1 MARRFSKEEKGK
13 EEIYAEEGDSYRR
26 SKQLNTDHHYREV
39 VSLPKGGGRAETKSD
54 HHTGAFHER
63 VDRHGNSFGAR
74 VATKQTR
81 VPPPTMTLEKTR
93 EETYNWRSKAL
104 EKSPDDQMY
113 SSPPYTKRRDLLRE
127 RITQRQKPF
136 PQKGLSEWRMKP
148 TTQILSKVHTDAPNA
163 TTSHDQG
170 LMIIQGKNQQE
181 TSKEQTEEQIIN
193 ELNEATLLY
202 LNCPD
207 PTEAAAR
214 RQRVLAGD
222 AKGQTEETAAGLL
235 RLRGAPGEHRGE
247 TPQNHHNPVTVS
259 KEQIL
264 QELQEV
270 TKQYLSCADP
280 VEAASKRQRVLAG
293 DAEGLME
300 KTANSILAVSAEK
313 RRPLSPWERGIRS
326 ESPPG
331 IEFDLAMQP
340 SDIEVTPPPA
350 MKRIETNQK
359 DVSILR
365 NQTNRAMEGIYPERL
380 KSIVVSPKGVMGG
393 GAEAAEGAVEV
404 ADDEETLQNFQS
416 KAKNGWKKKR
426 TPYQI
431 KTDTGQPKT
440 TSRS

>member
-1 MARRFSKEEKGK
+1 
-13 EEIYAEEGDSYRR
+13 
-26 SKQLNTDHHYREV
+26 
-39 VSLPKGGGRAETKSD
+39 
-54 HHTGAFHER
+54 
-63 VDRHGNSFGAR
+63 
-74 VATKQTR
+74 
-81 VPPPTMTLEKTR
+81 
-93 EETYNWRSKAL
+93 
-104 EKSPDDQMY
+104 
-113 SSPPYTKRRDLLRE
+113 
-127 RITQRQKPF
+127 
-136 PQKGLSEWRMKP
+136 
-148 TTQILSKVHTDAPNA
+148 
-163 TTSHDQG
+163 
-170 LMIIQGKNQQE
+170 
-181 TSKEQTEEQIIN
+181 EQIIN

-247 TPQNHHNPVTVS
+247 TLQNHHNPVTVS

-270 TKQYLSCADP
+270 TKQYLS
-280 VEAASKRQRVLAG
+280 
-293 DAEGLME
+293 
-300 KTANSILAVSAEK
+300 
-313 RRPLSPWERGIRS
+313 
-326 ESPPG
+326 
-331 IEFDLAMQP
+331 F
-340 SDIEVTPPPA
+340 TPPPA

-416 KAKNGWKKKR
+416 KAKRRPIKLKPTVASPKQLAGASSKKR
-426 TPYQI
+426 ILSLVQHSPGRAKRSLGAGPPRGKNKQHGPNI
-431 KTDTGQPKT
+431 GTGP
-440 TSRS
+440 